1 MKVQTHV
8 KAGLYVG
15 PGVGTT
21 PNRCETFTTRKE
33 AKP

>member
-8 KAGLYVG
+8 KAGFYRAIVS
-15 PGVGTT
+15 
-21 PNRCETFTTRKE
+21 NRCETFTTRKE